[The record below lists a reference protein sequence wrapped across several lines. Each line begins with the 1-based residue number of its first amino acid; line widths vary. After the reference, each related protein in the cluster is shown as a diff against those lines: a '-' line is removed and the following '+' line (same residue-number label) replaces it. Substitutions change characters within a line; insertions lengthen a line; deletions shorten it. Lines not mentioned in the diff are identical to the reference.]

1 MFEQFK
7 STHYILAFGL
17 VMIASYVGNSYKEK
31 YLQYTNDEYEM
42 IRKYLLN
49 DSPLYGFNRPKIWI
63 HSKYEINARN
73 WKALRNTTDL
83 NQPYLNITI
92 QSIID
97 HCGDNFHICLIDD
110 DSFGNLIPGWEL
122 NVSRMAE
129 PMKSHC
135 RDLGMMKLLYLY
147 GGIVVPNS
155 FVCSRNL
162 KPMFGEKPFVSQEE
176 NQTTGLKG
184 KWVPSMRF
192 MGARKHDETIREF
205 IEFLEKS
212 NVMTD
217 ERRLKGTTN
226 QWLSRAI
233 DDGQMELVGG
243 EKIGIRTKSGKAIGL
258 EDIMEEKYLDLAGDC
273 YGVLIP
279 GADVLRRT
287 KYQWFAVMSR
297 EELLGTNIAIVR
309 YMKASMIDANDEYY
323 RTNEIKS
330 VVSL

>member
-1 MFEQFK
+1 M
-7 STHYILAFGL
+7 AFSL

-31 YLQYTNDEYEM
+31 YHQYSSDEYEM

-49 DSPLYGFNRPKIWI
+49 DSPLYGFNLPKIWI

-73 WKALRNTTDL
+73 WRSHRNTTDL
-83 NQPYLNITI
+83 NQPYLNLTI

-110 DSFGNLIPGWEL
+110 DSFGNLIPGWEM
-122 NVSRMAE
+122 NVSQMAE

-135 RDLGMMKLLYLY
+135 RDLGMAKLLYSY
-147 GGIVVPNS
+147 GGIIVPNS

-162 KPMFGEKPFVSQEE
+162 KPMFGDKPFVCETV
-176 NQTTGLKG
+176 NRTTGSSNKY
-184 KWVPSMRF
+184 VPDMYF
-192 MGARKHDETIREF
+192 MGARKHNETIREL

-233 DDGQMELVGG
+233 ANSQLELVSGD
-243 EKIGIRTKSGKAIGL
+243 KIGIRTKNGKNIGL
-258 EDIMEEKYLDLAGDC
+258 EDIMEEKYLDLSGDC
-273 YGVLIP
+273 YGVYIP
-279 GADVLRRT
+279 GADVLKRT

-309 YMKASMIDANDEYY
+309 HIKASMVDANDEYY
-323 RTNEIKS
+323 RNTEIKS
-330 VVSL
+330 VASL

>member
-17 VMIASYVGNSYKEK
+17 VMIASYVGNGYKEK

-135 RDLGMMKLLYLY
+135 RDLGMMKLMYLY

-162 KPMFGEKPFVSQEE
+162 KPLFGDNAFVCQEE

-184 KWVPSMRF
+184 KWVPGMKF

-217 ERRLKGTTN
+217 ERRLKGTTQ

-233 DDGQMELVGG
+233 DDGKMELVGG
-243 EKIGIRTKSGKAIGL
+243 EKIGIRTKSGKSIGL

>member
-1 MFEQFK
+1 MFEQYK
-7 STHYILAFGL
+7 SSHYILAISL

-31 YLQYTNDEYEM
+31 YHQYSNDEYEM

-73 WKALRNTTDL
+73 WKAHRNTTDL
-83 NQPYLNITI
+83 NQPYLSLTI
-92 QSIID
+92 QSVID

-110 DSFGNLIPGWEL
+110 DTFGNLIPGWEM

-147 GGIVVPNS
+147 GGIVIPNS

-162 KPMFGEKPFVSQEE
+162 KPLFGEKPFVSQEE
-176 NQTTGLKG
+176 NQTTSVNG

-192 MGARKHDETIREF
+192 VGARKHDETIRDL

-212 NVMTD
+212 NGMTD
-217 ERRLKGTTN
+217 ERHLTGTT
-226 QWLSRAI
+226 QKWLSRAI
-233 DDGQMELVGG
+233 NDGQMELVGG
-243 EKIGIRTKSGKAIGL
+243 EKFGIRTKSGKAIGL

-273 YGVLIP
+273 YGVYIP
-279 GADVLRRT
+279 GAEILRRT

-309 YMKASMIDANDEYY
+309 YIKASAVDANDEYY

-330 VVSL
+330 IASL

>member
-1 MFEQFK
+1 MFEQYK
-7 STHYILAFGL
+7 SSHYILALSL

-31 YLQYTNDEYEM
+31 YHQYSSDEYEM

-63 HSKYEINARN
+63 HSKYEINARD
-73 WKALRNTTDL
+73 WKAHRNTTDL
-83 NQPYLNITI
+83 NQPYLSLTI
-92 QSIID
+92 QSVID
-97 HCGDNFHICLIDD
+97 HCGDNFHVCLIDD
-110 DSFGNLIPGWEL
+110 DTFGNLIPGWEL

-162 KPMFGEKPFVSQEE
+162 KPMLGEKPFISEGGNISDNGIPLLVGS
-176 NQTTGLKG
+176 
-184 KWVPSMRF
+184 P
-192 MGARKHDETIREF
+192 KHDEMMREL

-217 ERRLKGTTN
+217 ERRFKCTTN
-226 QWLSRAI
+226 KWLSRAI
-233 DDGQMELVGG
+233 DDGKMELVGG
-243 EKIGIRTKSGKAIGL
+243 EKIGIRTRTGKAIGL

-273 YGVLIP
+273 YGVYIP
-279 GADVLRRT
+279 GAEILRRT

-309 YMKASMIDANDEYY
+309 YIKASVVDANDEYY
-323 RTNEIKS
+323 RNNEIKS
-330 VVSL
+330 IASI